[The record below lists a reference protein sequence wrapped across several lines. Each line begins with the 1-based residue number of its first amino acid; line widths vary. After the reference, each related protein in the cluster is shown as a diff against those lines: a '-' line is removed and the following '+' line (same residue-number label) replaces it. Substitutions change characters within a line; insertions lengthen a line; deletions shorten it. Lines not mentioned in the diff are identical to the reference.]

1 MIRKDC
7 LAIVALTVFAFGCTS
22 VQRTIEPDVID
33 VTLPAP
39 ADRVKAAVTKVLADD
54 DYDVDWKDG
63 SQLQA
68 GYRDEQPSIWDWL
81 VKGRFGVVKSR
92 AEASVTPETDQSS
105 RLRLQISSE
114 GKQTMFQGWGPTAP
128 QVPQSAEN
136 KLRLIKKEL
145 KIVQDTYTT
154 QTFYGS
160 NYGLKP

>member
-7 LAIVALTVFAFGCTS
+7 LAIVALTVFAFGCTNVQHS
-22 VQRTIEPDVID
+22 VEPNVVD

-136 KLRLIKKEL
+136 KLRLIKNEL
-145 KIVQDTYTT
+145 QIVQNTYTT
-154 QTFYGS
+154 ETFYGS

>member
-22 VQRTIEPDVID
+22 VQRPVEPNVVD

-39 ADRVKAAVTKVLADD
+39 ADRVKAAVTKVLDD
-54 DYDVDWKDG
+54 DNYDVDWKDG

-68 GYRDEQPSIWDWL
+68 GYRDEQPSIWDWM
-81 VKGRFGVVKSR
+81 VRGRFGVVRSR
-92 AEASVTPETDQSS
+92 AEASVTPESDQSS

-114 GKQTMFQGWGPTAP
+114 GKQTMFEGWSPTAP

-136 KLRLIKKEL
+136 KLRLIKNEL
-145 KIVQDTYTT
+145 KIVQSTYTT
-154 QTFYGS
+154 ETFYGS
-160 NYGLKP
+160 KP

>member
-39 ADRVKAAVTKVLADD
+39 AERVKAAVTKVLADD

-63 SQLQA
+63 SQLQT

-92 AEASVTPETDQSS
+92 AEASVMPETDQSS
-105 RLRLQISSE
+105 HLRLQISSE

-136 KLRLIKKEL
+136 KLRLIKNEL
-145 KIVQDTYTT
+145 KIVQNTYTT
-154 QTFYGS
+154 ETFYGS
-160 NYGLKP
+160 YGLKP